1 MDYIIKNLFFK
12 MKNYLFYFLF
22 LSSSYVS
29 IAQQNALS
37 PIEVTDMLKIKTIGK
52 PQISPDGLHVL
63 FSVMD
68 IRDDPDKK
76 GDFAYITQLYLG
88 EIKDKT
94 YRALTSGKY
103 SIYSPSWSPD
113 GRSILFSRDVGNKTQ
128 AYIMKLNGGEPTA
141 LTSSSRGIINPVWS
155 KDGQFVFYQE
165 RKTMKE
171 VLLDSLNNPSKLIP
185 TWNIEKP
192 KLDANVYASSSKA
205 NPNGNLQEVRAYLYQ
220 NEKDKKAKVINRLN
234 FQEETSTTGE
244 FPINL
249 LFKIA
254 VEGPIKPVLINNLYE
269 LWAEWEETAKGFIAI
284 VPVDSLLH
292 PDRVLDHKI
301 VFYNPL
307 NNQYTTLLEKKGFS
321 YSNINLSPDGLLLTF
336 VETSTSVVQNGT
348 FKILNL
354 ANSAVLEVPLD
365 RVITQIKW
373 SENNENIYFTAQDHG
388 GVPIFVYNLKSK
400 KLTKIT
406 TEVDGIMGFDF
417 KDDYLVYSKTC
428 VNNPSELYSNNLQG
442 KSEAIFTNENVQW
455 LAGKFISKPIKKSFV
470 NKKGQKVE
478 YWLMK
483 PFNDQPGIKYPLVV
497 DIHGGPSA
505 MWGTGEASMW
515 HEFQYYTGK
524 GMGVVY
530 GNPRGSG
537 GYGSEFLAAN
547 VRDWGAGPMADI
559 MQMTDLAVNEPW
571 VDTTQL
577 AVTGGSYAGYL
588 VTWMLGHTNRFKVAC
603 SQRGVYEL
611 STFFGEGNAWR
622 LNPRYFGGYPWE
634 KTVRILLD
642 RESPLTYVQ
651 NIKTPLIIFHGEND
665 LRTGVIGSE
674 MLYKSLKV
682 LGRDVEYVR
691 HPEASH
697 EITRAGNNR
706 QRIDQM
712 LRTYEF
718 FSRYLKLN

>member
-1 MDYIIKNLFFK
+1 
-12 MKNYLFYFLF
+12 MKNYIFYFLLLF
-22 LSSSYVS
+22 SSYFS
-29 IAQQNALS
+29 IAQQNTLK

-63 FSVMD
+63 FSIME
-68 IRDDPDKK
+68 IKDDVDKK
-76 GDFAYITQLYLG
+76 GDFAYVTQLYLG
-88 EIKDKT
+88 EIKSKS

-103 SIYSPSWSPD
+103 SISSPSWSPD
-113 GRSILFSRDVGNKTQ
+113 GRSILFSRDMGNKSQ
-128 AYIMKLNGGEPTA
+128 AYIMKLNGGEPMA
-141 LTSSSRGIINPVWS
+141 LTTSSRGVINPVWS

-165 RKTMKE
+165 RKSMKE
-171 VLLDSLNNPSKLIP
+171 FLLDSLINPSKLIP
-185 TWNIEKP
+185 SWNIEKP
-192 KLDANVYASSSKA
+192 KLDANVYTFSSKV
-205 NPNGNLQEVRAYLYQ
+205 NPNGNLNEVRAYLYQ

-234 FQEETSTTGE
+234 FQEETTTTGE
-244 FPINL
+244 FQINL

-254 VEGPIKPVLINNLYE
+254 TDGSSKPILINNPYE
-269 LWAEWEETAKGFIAI
+269 LWTEWVESPKGIMAI
-284 VPVDSLLH
+284 IPVDSVTH

-301 VFYNPL
+301 VVYNRL
-307 NNQYTTLLEKKGFS
+307 NNQYRTLVEKKGFA
-321 YSNINLSPDGLLLTF
+321 YSNINLSPDGNWLSY
-336 VETSTSVVQNGT
+336 VETSSTLAQNGT

-354 ANSAVLEVPLD
+354 TNSTILDVPLD

-373 SENNENIYFTAQDHG
+373 AENNENIYFTAQDRG
-388 GVPIFVYNLKSK
+388 GVPIFVFNVKSK
-400 KLTKIT
+400 KVRQIT
-406 TEVDGIMGFDF
+406 SEVDGVLGFDV
-417 KDDYLVYSKTC
+417 KDANFMYSKTC
-428 VNNPSELYSNNLQG
+428 VDTPSELYVNDLEG
-442 KSEAIFTNENVQW
+442 KSESIFTNENSTW
-455 LAGKFISKPIKKSFV
+455 LVGKSISKPIKKSFI
-470 NKKGQKVE
+470 NNKGQRVE
-478 YWLMK
+478 YWVMK
-483 PFNDQPGIKYPLVV
+483 PMNYQTGNQYPLVV

-515 HEFQYYTGK
+515 HEFQYYASK
-524 GMGVVY
+524 GLGVVY

-537 GYGSEFLAAN
+537 GYGSNFLAAN
-547 VRDWGAGPMADI
+547 VKDWGAGPMADI
-559 MQMTDLAVNEPW
+559 MQMTDLAVNEGW

-634 KTVRILLD
+634 KSTRVILD
-642 RESPLTYVQ
+642 RESPMTYVQ
-651 NIKTPLIIFHGEND
+651 NIRTPLIIFHGEND

-674 MLYKSLKV
+674 MLYKSLKI

-718 FSRYLKLN
+718 FSRYLKVN

>member
-1 MDYIIKNLFFK
+1 
-12 MKNYLFYFLF
+12 MKNYIFYFLLLF
-22 LSSSYVS
+22 SSYFS
-29 IAQQNALS
+29 IAQQNTLK

-63 FSVMD
+63 FSIME
-68 IRDDPDKK
+68 IKDDVDKK
-76 GDFAYITQLYLG
+76 GDFTYVTQLYLG
-88 EIKDKT
+88 EIKSKS

-103 SIYSPSWSPD
+103 SISSPSWSPD
-113 GRSILFSRDVGNKTQ
+113 GKSILFSRDMGNKSQ
-128 AYIMKLNGGEPTA
+128 AYIMKLNGGEPLA
-141 LTSSSRGIINPVWS
+141 LTSSSKGVMNPVWS
-155 KDGQFVFYQE
+155 NDGQFVFYQE
-165 RKTMKE
+165 RKSMKE
-171 VLLDSLNNPSKLIP
+171 YLLDSLNNPSKLIP
-185 TWNIEKP
+185 SWNIEKP
-192 KLDANVYASSSKA
+192 KLDANVYAFSSKA
-205 NPNGNLQEVRAYLYQ
+205 DPNGSLNEVRAYLYQ

-234 FQEETSTTGE
+234 FQEETTTTGE

-254 VEGPIKPVLINNLYE
+254 VNGSSKPVLINNPYE
-269 LWAEWEETAKGFIAI
+269 LWAEWIETPKGIIAI
-284 VPVDSLLH
+284 IPVDSVTH

-301 VFYNPL
+301 VLYNRL
-307 NNQYTTLLEKKGFS
+307 ANHYSTLIEKKGFA
-321 YSNINLSPDGLLLTF
+321 YSSINLSPDANWITY
-336 VETSTSVVQNGT
+336 VETSTSIVRNGT
-348 FKILNL
+348 LKILNL
-354 ANSAVLEVPLD
+354 NNFDMIEVPMD
-365 RVITQIKW
+365 RVVTQIKW
-373 SENNENIYFTAQDHG
+373 SENSESIYFTAQDRG
-388 GVPIFVYNLKSK
+388 GAPFFVYNIKAK
-400 KLTKIT
+400 KVKQIT
-406 TEVDGIMGFDF
+406 SEVDGILGFDV
-417 KDDYLVYSKTC
+417 KDGNLIYSKTC
-428 VNNPSELYSNNLQG
+428 INNPSELYVNDLEG
-442 KSEAIFTNENVQW
+442 KLESIFTNENSTW
-455 LAGKFISKPIKKSFV
+455 LVGKSISKPIKKSFI
-470 NKKGQKVE
+470 NKKGQRVE
-478 YWLMK
+478 YWVMK
-483 PFNDQPGIKYPLVV
+483 PINYQTGTQYPLVV

-515 HEFQYYTGK
+515 HEFQYYASK

-537 GYGSEFLAAN
+537 GYGSDFLAAN
-547 VRDWGAGPMADI
+547 VKDWGAGPMADI
-559 MQMTDLAVNEPW
+559 MKMTDLAVNEGW

-634 KTVRILLD
+634 KTTRVILD

-651 NIKTPLIIFHGEND
+651 NIRTPLIIFHGEND

-674 MLYKSLKV
+674 MLYKSLKI

-691 HPEASH
+691 HPDASH

-718 FSRYLKLN
+718 FSRYLKVY

>member
-1 MDYIIKNLFFK
+1 
-12 MKNYLFYFLF
+12 MKNYIFYFLLLF
-22 LSSSYVS
+22 STQLSF
-29 IAQQNALS
+29 AQQNTLK

-63 FSVMD
+63 FSIME
-68 IRDDPDKK
+68 IKDDVDKK

-88 EIKDKT
+88 EIKSKS

-103 SIYSPSWSPD
+103 SISSPSWSPD
-113 GRSILFSRDVGNKTQ
+113 GRSILFSRDVGNKSQ
-128 AYIMKLNGGEPTA
+128 AYIMKLNGGEPMA
-141 LTSSSRGIINPVWS
+141 LTNASRDIINPVWS

-165 RKTMKE
+165 RKSMKE
-171 VLLDSLNNPSKLIP
+171 FLLDSLNNPSKLIP
-185 TWNIEKP
+185 SWNIEKP
-192 KLDANVYASSSKA
+192 KLDANVYTFSSKVS
-205 NPNGNLQEVRAYLYQ
+205 PNGNLNEVRAYLYQ

-234 FQEETSTTGE
+234 FQEETTTTGE
-244 FPINL
+244 FQINL
-249 LFKIA
+249 LFKIS
-254 VEGPIKPVLINNLYE
+254 VNGPSKPVLINNPYE
-269 LWAEWEETAKGFIAI
+269 LWTEWIESSKGIIAI
-284 VPVDSLLH
+284 IPVDSLTH

-301 VFYNPL
+301 VVYNRL
-307 NNQYTTLLEKKGFS
+307 NNQYRTLVEKKGFA
-321 YSNINLSPDGLLLTF
+321 YSSINLSPDGNWITF
-336 VETSTSVVQNGT
+336 VETNTSVVRNGAL
-348 FKILNL
+348 KILNL
-354 ANSAVLEVPLD
+354 NNSAMIDVPMD

-373 SENNENIYFTAQDHG
+373 SENNENIYFTAQDRG
-388 GVPIFVYNLKSK
+388 GVPIFVFNVKS
-400 KLTKIT
+400 TKVKQIT
-406 TEVDGIMGFDF
+406 SEVDGVLGFDV
-417 KDDYLVYSKTC
+417 KDANFIYSKTC
-428 VNNPSELYSNNLQG
+428 VDNPSELYINDLEG
-442 KSEAIFTNENVQW
+442 KSESIFTNENSTW
-455 LAGKFISKPIKKSFV
+455 LVGKSISKPIKKSFI
-470 NKKGQKVE
+470 NNKGQRVE
-478 YWLMK
+478 YWVMK
-483 PFNDQPGIKYPLVV
+483 PMNYQTGNQYPLVV

-515 HEFQYYTGK
+515 HEFQYYASK
-524 GMGVVY
+524 GLGVVY

-537 GYGSEFLAAN
+537 GYGSNFLAAN
-547 VRDWGAGPMADI
+547 VKDWGAGPMADI
-559 MQMTDLAVNEPW
+559 MQMTDLAVNEGW

-634 KTVRILLD
+634 KSTRVILD
-642 RESPLTYVQ
+642 RESPMTYVQ
-651 NIKTPLIIFHGEND
+651 NIRTPLIIFHGEND

-674 MLYKSLKV
+674 MLYKSLKI

-697 EITRAGNNR
+697 EITRSGNNR

-718 FSRYLKLN
+718 FSRYLKVN

>member
-1 MDYIIKNLFFK
+1 
-12 MKNYLFYFLF
+12 MKNYIFCFLLLF
-22 LSSSYVS
+22 SSYFS
-29 IAQQNALS
+29 IAQQNTLK

-63 FSVMD
+63 FSIME
-68 IRDDPDKK
+68 IKDDVDKK
-76 GDFAYITQLYLG
+76 GDFTYVTQLYLG
-88 EIKDKT
+88 EIKSKS

-103 SIYSPSWSPD
+103 SISSPSWSPD
-113 GRSILFSRDVGNKTQ
+113 GRSILFSRDVGNKSQ
-128 AYIMKLNGGEPTA
+128 AYIMKLNGGEPMA
-141 LTSSSRGIINPVWS
+141 LTASLRDVMNSVWS
-155 KDGQFVFYQE
+155 KDGQFIFYQE
-165 RKTMKE
+165 RKSMKE
-171 VLLDSLNNPSKLIP
+171 YLLDSLNNPSKLIP
-185 TWNIEKP
+185 SWNIEKP
-192 KLDANVYASSSKA
+192 KLDANVYVGSSKV
-205 NPNGNLQEVRAYLYQ
+205 NPNGNLKEVRAYLYQ

-234 FQEETSTTGE
+234 FQEETTTTGE

-254 VEGPIKPVLINNLYE
+254 VNGSSKPVLINNPYE
-269 LWAEWEETAKGFIAI
+269 LWTEWIETPKGIIAI
-284 VPVDSLLH
+284 IPVDSLAH

-301 VFYNPL
+301 VLYNRS
-307 NNQYTTLLEKKGFS
+307 NNQYRTLIEKKGFT
-321 YSNINLSPDGLLLTF
+321 YSSINLSPDSNWLTY
-336 VETSTSVVQNGT
+336 VETSTTIVRNGT
-348 FKILNL
+348 LKILNL
-354 ANSAVLEVPLD
+354 TNSAIIDVPMD

-373 SENNENIYFTAQDHG
+373 TENNENIYFTAQDRG
-388 GVPIFVYNLKSK
+388 GVPIFVFNLKAK
-400 KLTKIT
+400 KVKQIT
-406 TEVDGIMGFDF
+406 PEVDGVLGFDV
-417 KDDYLVYSKTC
+417 KDENLIYSKTC
-428 VNNPSELYSNNLQG
+428 IDNPSELYVNDLQG
-442 KSEAIFTNENVQW
+442 TSESIFTTENSTW
-455 LAGKFISKPIKKSFV
+455 LAGKSISKPIKKSFL
-470 NKKGQKVE
+470 NKKGQRVD

-483 PFNDQPGIKYPLVV
+483 PMNYQSGNKYPLVV

-515 HEFQYYTGK
+515 HEFQYYTSK

-537 GYGSEFLAAN
+537 GYGTEFLAAN
-547 VRDWGAGPMADI
+547 VKDWGAGPMADI
-559 MQMTDLAVNEPW
+559 MEMTDLAVNEGW

-611 STFFGEGNAWR
+611 STFLGEGNAWR

-634 KTVRILLD
+634 KTTRVILD
-642 RESPLTYVQ
+642 RESPMTYVQ
-651 NIKTPLIIFHGEND
+651 NIRTPLIIFHGEND

-674 MLYKSLKV
+674 MLYKSLKI

>member
-1 MDYIIKNLFFK
+1 
-12 MKNYLFYFLF
+12 MKNYIFYFLLLF
-22 LSSSYVS
+22 STQLSF
-29 IAQQNALS
+29 AQQNTLK

-63 FSVMD
+63 FSIME
-68 IRDDPDKK
+68 IKDDVDKK
-76 GDFAYITQLYLG
+76 GDFAYVTQLYLG
-88 EIKDKT
+88 EIKSKS

-103 SIYSPSWSPD
+103 SISSPSWSPD
-113 GRSILFSRDVGNKTQ
+113 GRSILFSRDVGNKSQ
-128 AYIMKLNGGEPTA
+128 AHIMKLNGGEPMA
-141 LTSSSRGIINPVWS
+141 LTNASRGIINPVWS

-165 RKTMKE
+165 RKSMKE
-171 VLLDSLNNPSKLIP
+171 FLLDSLTNPSKLIP
-185 TWNIEKP
+185 SWNIEKP
-192 KLDANVYASSSKA
+192 KLDANVYTFSSKV
-205 NPNGNLQEVRAYLYQ
+205 NPNGNLNEVRAYLYQ

-234 FQEETSTTGE
+234 FQEETTTTGE
-244 FPINL
+244 FQINL

-254 VEGPIKPVLINNLYE
+254 TDGSSKSILINNPYE
-269 LWAEWEETAKGFIAI
+269 LWTEWVETTNGIMAI
-284 VPVDSLLH
+284 IPVDSVTH

-301 VFYNPL
+301 VVYNRL
-307 NNQYTTLLEKKGFS
+307 NNQYRTLVEKKGFA
-321 YSNINLSPDGLLLTF
+321 YSNINLSPDGNWLSY
-336 VETSTSVVQNGT
+336 VETSSTLVQNGT

-354 ANSAVLEVPLD
+354 TNSTILDVPLD

-373 SENNENIYFTAQDHG
+373 AENNENIYFTAQDRG
-388 GVPIFVYNLKSK
+388 GVPIFVFNVKSK
-400 KLTKIT
+400 KVKQIT
-406 TEVDGIMGFDF
+406 SEVDGVLGFDV
-417 KDDYLVYSKTC
+417 KDANFMYSKTC
-428 VNNPSELYSNNLQG
+428 VDNPSELYVNDLEG
-442 KSEAIFTNENVQW
+442 KSESIFTNENSTW
-455 LAGKFISKPIKKSFV
+455 LVGKSISKPIKKSFI
-470 NKKGQKVE
+470 NNKGQRVE
-478 YWLMK
+478 YWVMK
-483 PFNDQPGIKYPLVV
+483 PMNYQTGNQYPLIV

-515 HEFQYYTGK
+515 HEFQYYASK
-524 GMGVVY
+524 GLGVVY

-537 GYGSEFLAAN
+537 GYGSNFLAAN
-547 VRDWGAGPMADI
+547 VKDWGAGPMSDI
-559 MQMTDLAVNEPW
+559 MQMTDLAVNEGW

-634 KTVRILLD
+634 KSTRVILD
-642 RESPLTYVQ
+642 RESPMTYVQ
-651 NIKTPLIIFHGEND
+651 NIRTPLIIFHGEND

-674 MLYKSLKV
+674 MLYKSLKI

>member
-1 MDYIIKNLFFK
+1 MKKYIFYILILF
-12 MKNYLFYFLF
+12 
-22 LSSSYVS
+22 SSYFS
-29 IAQQNALS
+29 IAQQNTLK

-63 FSVMD
+63 FSIME
-68 IRDDPDKK
+68 IKDDVDKK

-88 EIKDKT
+88 EIKSKS

-103 SIYSPSWSPD
+103 SISSPSWSPD
-113 GRSILFSRDVGNKTQ
+113 GRSILFSRDIGNKSQ
-128 AYIMKLNGGEPTA
+128 AYIMKLNGGEPMA
-141 LTSSSRGIINPVWS
+141 LTTSSRGVINPIWS

-165 RKTMKE
+165 RKSMKE
-171 VLLDSLNNPSKLIP
+171 FLLDSLTNPSKFIP
-185 TWNIEKP
+185 SWNIEKP
-192 KLDANVYASSSKA
+192 KLDANVYTSLSKA
-205 NPNGNLQEVRAYLYQ
+205 NPNGNLNEVRAYLYQ

-234 FQEETSTTGE
+234 FQEETTTTGE
-244 FPINL
+244 FAINL

-254 VEGPIKPVLINNLYE
+254 VDGSSKPILINNPYE
-269 LWAEWEETAKGFIAI
+269 LWTEWIETPNGIIAI
-284 VPVDSLLH
+284 IPVDSVTH

-301 VFYNPL
+301 VVYNRL
-307 NNQYTTLLEKKGFS
+307 NNQYRSLVEKKGFA
-321 YSNINLSPDGLLLTF
+321 YSNINLSPDGNWITF
-336 VETSTSVVQNGT
+336 VETSTSIVRNGT
-348 FKILNL
+348 LKIMNL
-354 ANSAVLEVPLD
+354 INSSIIDVPMD

-373 SENNENIYFTAQDHG
+373 AENNENIYFTAQDRG
-388 GVPIFVYNLKSK
+388 GVPIFVFNVKSK
-400 KLTKIT
+400 KVKQIT
-406 TEVDGIMGFDF
+406 SEIDGVLGFDV
-417 KDDYLVYSKTC
+417 KDTNFIYSKTC
-428 VNNPSELYSNNLQG
+428 IDNPSELYVNDLEG
-442 KSEAIFTNENVQW
+442 KSESIFTNENSTW
-455 LAGKFISKPIKKSFV
+455 LVGKSISKPIKKSFI
-470 NKKGQKVE
+470 NNKGQRVD
-478 YWLMK
+478 YWVMK
-483 PFNDQPGIKYPLVV
+483 PSNYQSGTKYPLVV

-515 HEFQYYTGK
+515 HEFQYYASK
-524 GMGVVY
+524 GLGLVY

-537 GYGSEFLAAN
+537 GYGSNFLAAN
-547 VRDWGAGPMADI
+547 VKDWGAGPMADI
-559 MQMTDLAVNEPW
+559 MQMTDLAVNEGW

-634 KTVRILLD
+634 KTTRVILD

-651 NIKTPLIIFHGEND
+651 NIRTPLIIFHGEND

-674 MLYKSLKV
+674 MLYKSLKI

>member
-1 MDYIIKNLFFK
+1 
-12 MKNYLFYFLF
+12 MKNYIFYFLLLF
-22 LSSSYVS
+22 SSYFS
-29 IAQQNALS
+29 IAQQNTLK

-63 FSVMD
+63 FSIME
-68 IRDDPDKK
+68 IKDDVDKK
-76 GDFAYITQLYLG
+76 GDFTYVTQLYLG
-88 EIKDKT
+88 EMKSKS

-103 SIYSPSWSPD
+103 SISSPSWSPD
-113 GRSILFSRDVGNKTQ
+113 GNSILFSRDMGNKTQ
-128 AYIMKLNGGEPTA
+128 AYIMKLNGGEPMA
-141 LTSSSRGIINPVWS
+141 LTSSSKGVMNPVWS
-155 KDGQFVFYQE
+155 NDGQFVFYQE
-165 RKTMKE
+165 RKSMKE
-171 VLLDSLNNPSKLIP
+171 YLLDSLNNPSKLIP
-185 TWNIEKP
+185 SWNIEKP
-192 KLDANVYASSSKA
+192 KLDANVYSKSSKS
-205 NPNGNLQEVRAYLYQ
+205 NPNGSLNEVRAYLYQ

-234 FQEETSTTGE
+234 FQEETTTTGE

-254 VEGPIKPVLINNLYE
+254 VNGSSKPVLINNPYE
-269 LWAEWEETAKGFIAI
+269 LWAEWIETPKGIIAI
-284 VPVDSLLH
+284 IPVDSVTH
-292 PDRVLDHKI
+292 PDRVLDYKI
-301 VFYNPL
+301 VLYNRL
-307 NNQYTTLLEKKGFS
+307 ANHYSTLIEKKGFG
-321 YSNINLSPDGLLLTF
+321 YSSINLSPDGNWITY
-336 VETSTSVVQNGT
+336 VETSTSIVRNGT
-348 FKILNL
+348 LKILNL
-354 ANSAVLEVPLD
+354 NNFDMIEVPMD
-365 RVITQIKW
+365 RVVTQIKW
-373 SENNENIYFTAQDHG
+373 SENSESIYFTAQDRG
-388 GVPIFVYNLKSK
+388 GAPFFVYNIKAK
-400 KLTKIT
+400 KVKQIT
-406 TEVDGIMGFDF
+406 SEVDGILGFDV
-417 KDDYLVYSKTC
+417 KDGNLIYSKTC
-428 VNNPSELYSNNLQG
+428 INNPSELYVNDLEG
-442 KSEAIFTNENVQW
+442 KLESIFTNENSTW
-455 LAGKFISKPIKKSFV
+455 LVGKSISKPIKKSFI
-470 NKKGQKVE
+470 NNKGQRVE

-483 PFNDQPGIKYPLVV
+483 PMNYQTGTQYPLVV

-515 HEFQYYTGK
+515 HEFQYYASK
-524 GMGVVY
+524 GIGVVY

-537 GYGSEFLAAN
+537 GYGSDFLAAN
-547 VRDWGAGPMADI
+547 VKDWGAGPMSDI
-559 MQMTDLAVNEPW
+559 MQMTDLAVKEGW

-634 KTVRILLD
+634 KTTRVILD

-651 NIKTPLIIFHGEND
+651 NIRTPLIIFHGEND

-674 MLYKSLKV
+674 MLYKSLKI

-718 FSRYLKLN
+718 FSRYLKVN

>member
-1 MDYIIKNLFFK
+1 MDYIIKTFFK
-12 MKNYLFYFLF
+12 MKNYIFYFLLLF
-22 LSSSYVS
+22 SSYFS
-29 IAQQNALS
+29 IAQQNTLK

-63 FSVMD
+63 FSIME
-68 IRDDPDKK
+68 IKDDVDKK
-76 GDFAYITQLYLG
+76 GDFTYVTQLYLG
-88 EIKDKT
+88 EMKSKS

-103 SIYSPSWSPD
+103 SISSPSWSPD
-113 GRSILFSRDVGNKTQ
+113 GNSILFSRDMGNKTQ
-128 AYIMKLNGGEPTA
+128 AYIMKLNGGEPMA
-141 LTSSSRGIINPVWS
+141 LTSSSKGVMNPVWS
-155 KDGQFVFYQE
+155 NDGQFVFYQE
-165 RKTMKE
+165 RKSMKE
-171 VLLDSLNNPSKLIP
+171 YLLDSLNNPSKLIP
-185 TWNIEKP
+185 SWNIEKP
-192 KLDANVYASSSKA
+192 KLDANVYSKSSKS
-205 NPNGNLQEVRAYLYQ
+205 NPNGSLNEVRAYLYQ

-234 FQEETSTTGE
+234 FQEETTTTGE

-254 VEGPIKPVLINNLYE
+254 VNGSSKPVLINNPYE
-269 LWAEWEETAKGFIAI
+269 LWAEWIETPKGIIAI
-284 VPVDSLLH
+284 IPVDSVTH
-292 PDRVLDHKI
+292 PDRVLDYKI
-301 VFYNPL
+301 VLYNRL
-307 NNQYTTLLEKKGFS
+307 ANHYSTLIEKKGFG
-321 YSNINLSPDGLLLTF
+321 YSSINLSPDGNWITY
-336 VETSTSVVQNGT
+336 VETSTSIVRNGT
-348 FKILNL
+348 LKILNL
-354 ANSAVLEVPLD
+354 NNFDTIEVPMD
-365 RVITQIKW
+365 RVVTQIKW
-373 SENNENIYFTAQDHG
+373 SENSESIYFTAQDRG
-388 GVPIFVYNLKSK
+388 GAPFFVYNIKAK
-400 KLTKIT
+400 KVKQIT
-406 TEVDGIMGFDF
+406 SEVDGILGFDV
-417 KDDYLVYSKTC
+417 KDGNLIYSKTC
-428 VNNPSELYSNNLQG
+428 INNPSELYVNDLEG
-442 KSEAIFTNENVQW
+442 KLESIFTNENSTW
-455 LAGKFISKPIKKSFV
+455 LVGKSISKPIKKSFI
-470 NKKGQKVE
+470 NKKGQRVE
-478 YWLMK
+478 YWVMK
-483 PFNDQPGIKYPLVV
+483 PINYQTGTQYPLVV

-515 HEFQYYTGK
+515 HEFQYYASK

-537 GYGSEFLAAN
+537 GYGSDFLAAN
-547 VRDWGAGPMADI
+547 VKDWGAGPMADI
-559 MQMTDLAVNEPW
+559 MQMTDLAVKEGW

-634 KTVRILLD
+634 KTTRVILD

-651 NIKTPLIIFHGEND
+651 NIRTPLIIFHGEND

-674 MLYKSLKV
+674 MLYKSLKI

-718 FSRYLKLN
+718 FSRYLKVN

>member
-1 MDYIIKNLFFK
+1 
-12 MKNYLFYFLF
+12 MKNYLFYFLLLF
-22 LSSSYVS
+22 SSYFS
-29 IAQQNALS
+29 IAQQNTLK

-63 FSVMD
+63 FSIME
-68 IRDDPDKK
+68 IKDDVDKK
-76 GDFAYITQLYLG
+76 GDFAYVTQLYLG
-88 EIKDKT
+88 EIKSKS

-103 SIYSPSWSPD
+103 SISSPSWSPD
-113 GRSILFSRDVGNKTQ
+113 GRSILFSRDVGNKSQ
-128 AYIMKLNGGEPTA
+128 AHIMKLNGGEPMA
-141 LTSSSRGIINPVWS
+141 LTTSSRGVINPVWS

-165 RKTMKE
+165 RKSMKE
-171 VLLDSLNNPSKLIP
+171 FLLDSLNNPSKLIP
-185 TWNIEKP
+185 SWNIEKP
-192 KLDANVYASSSKA
+192 KLDANVYTFSSKV
-205 NPNGNLQEVRAYLYQ
+205 NPNGNLNEVRAYLYQ

-234 FQEETSTTGE
+234 FQEETTTTGE
-244 FPINL
+244 FQINL

-254 VEGPIKPVLINNLYE
+254 VDGSSKTILINNPYE
-269 LWAEWEETAKGFIAI
+269 LWTEWVETTNGIMAI
-284 VPVDSLLH
+284 IPVDSVTH

-301 VFYNPL
+301 VVYNRL
-307 NNQYTTLLEKKGFS
+307 NNQYRTLVEKKGFS
-321 YSNINLSPDGLLLTF
+321 YSNINLSPDGNWLTF
-336 VETSTSVVQNGT
+336 VETSTSIVRNGT
-348 FKILNL
+348 LKILNL
-354 ANSAVLEVPLD
+354 NNSAMIDVPMD

-373 SENNENIYFTAQDHG
+373 AENNENIYFTAQDRG
-388 GVPIFVYNLKSK
+388 GVPIFVFNVKSK
-400 KLTKIT
+400 KVRQIT
-406 TEVDGIMGFDF
+406 SEVDGVLGFDV
-417 KDDYLVYSKTC
+417 KDANFMYSKTC
-428 VNNPSELYSNNLQG
+428 VDNPSELYVNDLEG
-442 KSEAIFTNENVQW
+442 KSESIFTNENSTW
-455 LAGKFISKPIKKSFV
+455 LVGKSISKPIKKSFI
-470 NKKGQKVE
+470 NNKGQRVE
-478 YWLMK
+478 YWVMK
-483 PFNDQPGIKYPLVV
+483 PMNYQTGNQYPLVV

-515 HEFQYYTGK
+515 HEFQYYASK
-524 GMGVVY
+524 GLGVVY

-537 GYGSEFLAAN
+537 GYGSNFLASN
-547 VRDWGAGPMADI
+547 VKDWGAGPMADI
-559 MQMTDLAVNEPW
+559 MQMTDLAINEGW

-634 KTVRILLD
+634 KSTRVILD
-642 RESPLTYVQ
+642 RESPMTYVQ
-651 NIKTPLIIFHGEND
+651 NIRTPLIIFHGEND

-674 MLYKSLKV
+674 MLYKSLKI

>member
-1 MDYIIKNLFFK
+1 
-12 MKNYLFYFLF
+12 MKNYIFCFLLLF
-22 LSSSYVS
+22 SSYFS
-29 IAQQNALS
+29 IAQQNTLK

-63 FSVMD
+63 FSIME
-68 IRDDPDKK
+68 IKDDVDKK
-76 GDFAYITQLYLG
+76 GDFTYVTQLYLG
-88 EIKDKT
+88 EIKSKS

-103 SIYSPSWSPD
+103 SISSPSWSPD
-113 GRSILFSRDVGNKTQ
+113 GRSILFSRDVGNKSQ
-128 AYIMKLNGGEPTA
+128 AYIMKLNGGEPMA
-141 LTSSSRGIINPVWS
+141 LTASLRDVMNSVWS
-155 KDGQFVFYQE
+155 KDGQFIFYQE
-165 RKTMKE
+165 RKSMKE
-171 VLLDSLNNPSKLIP
+171 YLLDSLNNPSKLIP
-185 TWNIEKP
+185 SWNIEKP
-192 KLDANVYASSSKA
+192 KLDANVYVGSSKV
-205 NPNGNLQEVRAYLYQ
+205 NPNGNLKEVRAYLYQ

-234 FQEETSTTGE
+234 FQEETTTTGE

-254 VEGPIKPVLINNLYE
+254 VNGSSKPVLINNPYE
-269 LWAEWEETAKGFIAI
+269 LWTEWIETPKGILAI
-284 VPVDSLLH
+284 IPVDSLAH

-301 VFYNPL
+301 VLYNRS
-307 NNQYTTLLEKKGFS
+307 NNQYSTLIEKKGFTYLS
-321 YSNINLSPDGLLLTF
+321 INLSPDSNWLTY
-336 VETSTSVVQNGT
+336 VETSTTIVRNGT
-348 FKILNL
+348 LKILNL
-354 ANSAVLEVPLD
+354 TNSAIIDVPMD

-373 SENNENIYFTAQDHG
+373 TENNENIYFTAQDRG
-388 GVPIFVYNLKSK
+388 GVPIFVFNLKAK
-400 KLTKIT
+400 KVKQIT
-406 TEVDGIMGFDF
+406 PEVDGVLGFDV
-417 KDDYLVYSKTC
+417 KDENLIYSKTC
-428 VNNPSELYSNNLQG
+428 IDNPSELYVNDLQG
-442 KSEAIFTNENVQW
+442 TSESIFTTENSTW
-455 LAGKFISKPIKKSFV
+455 LAGKSISKPIKKSFL
-470 NKKGQKVE
+470 NKKGQRVD

-483 PFNDQPGIKYPLVV
+483 PMNYQSGNKYPLVV

-515 HEFQYYTGK
+515 HEFQYYTSK

-537 GYGSEFLAAN
+537 GYGTEFLAAN
-547 VRDWGAGPMADI
+547 VKDWGAGPMADI
-559 MQMTDLAVNEPW
+559 MEMTDLAVNEGW

-611 STFFGEGNAWR
+611 STFLGEGNAWR

-634 KTVRILLD
+634 KTTRVILD

-651 NIKTPLIIFHGEND
+651 NIRTPLIIFHGEND

-674 MLYKSLKV
+674 MLYKSLKI